1 MLKVNFGNTDPHK
14 NLPKGVGKMFQFV
27 LIWLL
32 LIKESKT
39 KTKNKQILVLDRQ

>member
-14 NLPKGVGKMFQFV
+14 SLPKEVGKIFQFV
-27 LIWLL
+27 LVWLL
-32 LIKESKT
+32 QIKESKT